1 MIKCPQIVELV
12 HTFEDDQNIYIL
24 LEYIEGNELY

>member
-1 MIKCPQIVELV
+1 MRCAEIVELY

-24 LEYIEGNELY
+24 LEYCEGSELF